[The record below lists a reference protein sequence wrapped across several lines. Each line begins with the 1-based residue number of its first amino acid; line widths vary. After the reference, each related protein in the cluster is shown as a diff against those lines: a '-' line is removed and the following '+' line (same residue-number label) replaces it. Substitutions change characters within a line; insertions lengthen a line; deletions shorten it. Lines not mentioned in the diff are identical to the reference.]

1 MKKVLKSFAILL
13 VFVCTFL
20 FVACSNDSD
29 DDDESVVFTRE
40 DSYDGYVATRWVY
53 EQEEKNGTAYHII
66 TCYKDNTFTWKLKA
80 GWFEETCYEGS
91 YSGDTE
97 KDGKIQFKLERIAK
111 CLYYGWSNFYMH
123 ED

>member
-53 EQEEKNGTAYHII
+53 EKEKKMEQLTI
-66 TCYKDNTFTWKLKA
+66 L
-80 GWFEETCYEGS
+80 
-91 YSGDTE
+91 
-97 KDGKIQFKLERIAK
+97 
-111 CLYYGWSNFYMH
+111 
-123 ED
+123 